1 MRMLFDENL
10 PAVPLAD
17 GLMAAD
23 LEAPEARVAFDV
35 DGSGLGREWSWI
47 TPEAAWLVYDRKA
60 EGKITSGRQLFG
72 NVTFWMFW
80 NNGYAP
86 LAALDDDR
94 DGILTGNELAGL
106 ALWNDTNGNGVA
118 DPGEVK
124 PLSAY
129 GIVAVSYKLQTLNDH
144 PDKVA
149 FSPNGVVFQDGKMRP
164 TFDLVLKAQLGVQ
177 AAFRAPDTSGNSH

>member
-80 NNGYAP
+80 SNGYGP
-86 LAALDDDR
+86 LDALDSNR
-94 DGILTGNELAGL
+94 DGTLTGEELAGL
-106 ALWNDTNGNGVA
+106 ALWHDANGNGVA

-129 GIVAVSYKLQTLNDH
+129 GIVAVSTKWQTLPDH
-144 PDKVA
+144 PDKIA
-149 FSPNGVVFQDGKMRP
+149 ISPTGVTFQDGATRP
-164 TFDLVLKAQLGVQ
+164 TFDLILKAKPLP
-177 AAFRAPDTSGNSH
+177 ALASASLKR